1 MTSQLCVYLTDLING
16 CNLVS
21 PEVKI
26 FQVFLTAWEE
36 RANLTLKSYHL
47 FKSVLKTLRS
57 EKFE

>member
-26 FQVFLTAWEE
+26 FQIFLTAWEE
-36 RANLTLKSYHL
+36 RANLTLKATTFSKVY
-47 FKSVLKTLRS
+47 LKV
-57 EKFE
+57 